1 MFRLVSVSVIILA
14 LRSTSHANRRR
25 FASMTAKSALRP
37 LEPGLVRVGG
47 APEGFDALLLAD
59 LVARAQKTRE
69 QAGPAI
75 HIARDDRRAQ
85 QMAEALGAVAP
96 ELPVL
101 RFPAWDCLP
110 YDRVSPNPEIVS
122 ERMATLAALAEGID
136 FPCVVLTTVNAATQ
150 RIPEK
155 RAVYAESYAADVG
168 GRCDLDELMGYLA
181 RNGYR
186 RASTVAEPGDFAV
199 RGGVIDIFPPGG
211 GDPVR
216 LDLFGDTLDG
226 ARSFDAETQRTIKKI
241 NRIELAPFSETPL
254 DESSVARFRRNYR
267 ESFGA
272 AGSQD
277 PLYAAVSDG
286 ARFQGME
293 HWLPF
298 FHDRLATLFDY
309 LPNALVTLDH
319 QATDAATARHE
330 TILDHYRT
338 RAEALEEAE
347 PSRGLRAGQVY
358 KPVPPETMFLAPE
371 ELTAALEARPTR
383 MFSPHRIPPGP
394 GAIDA
399 GGRMGRNFA
408 EERQGPEAAL
418 FPALGAHLKSLRD
431 GGKRT
436 ILATYSDGARDRLA
450 TVLADHGLTDIVLST
465 NWTNALKGRGAVF
478 TPEEGAASAPASE
491 SDKHPIALLV
501 WALESGFET
510 DDLAVVS
517 EQDVLGDRLVR
528 RAKKKRRADNFLA
541 EATSLSVGDLVVH
554 VEHGVGRYIGLQ
566 TIDAMGAPHDC
577 LSLEYHGGDKLYL
590 PVENIELLTRY
601 GSEEIAHLD
610 KLGGGAWQA
619 KKAKLKERIRE
630 MAEQLIRVAAE
641 RELRKGRA
649 LSAAHG
655 VFDEFCAR
663 FPYQETDDQLSAIDD
678 VLGDLSS
685 GKPMDRL
692 VCGDVGFGKTEV
704 AMRAAFIAAASGL
717 QVAVIAPTT
726 LLARQH
732 AKNFAERFKPWT
744 YRVRQ
749 LSRFV
754 TTAEAKKTKDGLK
767 EGSVDIVVGT
777 HALLAKGIEFA
788 NLGLLII
795 DEEQHFGVAH
805 KERLKQLRS
814 DVHVLTMTATP
825 IPRTLQLAMSGVR
838 ELSIIATP
846 PVDRLAVRTYV
857 SPFDPVAARE
867 ALLREKYRGGQ
878 AFWVAPR
885 IKDLPEAEE
894 FLREQVP
901 EVSFVV
907 GHGRL
912 AASEL
917 DERMNA
923 FYDGAYDV
931 LLATT
936 IVESGLDIPTANTL
950 IVQRA
955 DMFGLA
961 QLYQIRGRVGRSK
974 TRAYAYFTT
983 VPDKTLTPAAEKRLR
998 VLGSL
1003 DSLGAGFTL
1012 ASHDLDIRGAGN
1024 LLGDEQSGH
1033 IREVGFELYQDMLEE
1048 AIAKMRSGETEF
1060 SDDGDHSWSPTIN
1073 LGVPVLI
1080 PEDYVEDLDV
1090 RLGLYRRLSELASKE
1105 ELMAFG
1111 AELHD
1116 RFGKPPKEVESLLRV
1131 VQIKGMCRRAGIL
1144 KLDGGPKGATIQFRN
1159 DQFANPAG
1167 LAAFLADA
1175 KNLAKLKPDH
1185 RLTLKRSWDDPTMR
1199 VKGAYA
1205 LARDLAKLAEAEKDA
1220 DG

>member
-1 MFRLVSVSVIILA
+1 M
-14 LRSTSHANRRR
+14 
-25 FASMTAKSALRP
+25 
-37 LEPGLVRVGG
+37 RVGG
-47 APEGFDALLLAD
+47 APEGFDAILLAD
-59 LVARAQKTRE
+59 LVGRAQASRTSK
-69 QAGPAI
+69 GPVI
-75 HIARDDRRAQ
+75 HIARDDRRAAA
-85 QMAEALGAVAP
+85 MGDALAAVAP
-96 ELPVL
+96 GLPVL

-122 ERMATLAALAEGID
+122 ERMATLAALSEEIA

-155 RAVYAESYAADVG
+155 RVVFAESFAADVG
-168 GRCDLDELMGYLA
+168 GRCDLDELQNYLT

-186 RASTVAEPGDFAV
+186 RASTVAEPGDYAI
-199 RGGVIDIFPPGG
+199 RGGVVDIFAPGG

-216 LDLFGDTLDG
+216 LDLFGDVLDG
-226 ARSFDAETQRTIKKI
+226 ARRFDAETQRTIAKI
-241 NRIELAPFSETPL
+241 QRVELAPFSETPL
-254 DESSVARFRRNYR
+254 DDGSIQRFRRAYR
-267 ESFGA
+267 EAFGA

-277 PLYAAVSDG
+277 PLYAAVSEG

-298 FHDRLATLFDY
+298 FHAELATLFDY
-309 LPNALVTLDH
+309 LPGALVSLDH
-319 QATDAATARHE
+319 QALDAVAARHE
-330 TILDHYRT
+330 TVLDHYRT
-338 RAEALEEAE
+338 RLDALDEAAA
-347 PSRGLRAGQVY
+347 SQGLRAGQVY
-358 KPVPPETMFLAPE
+358 KPVPEEAMFLCPDDFQKAI
-371 ELTAALEARPTR
+371 ADRPTR
-383 MFSPHRIPPGP
+383 IFSPHRTPPGP
-394 GAIDA
+394 GVIDA

-408 EERQGPEAAL
+408 EERQSSEAAL
-418 FPALGAHLKSLRD
+418 FPSLAAHLQTKRD
-431 GGKRT
+431 EGKRT
-436 ILATYSDGARDRLA
+436 VLATYSDGARDRLA
-450 TVLADHGLTDIVLST
+450 SVLSDHGVGPIVMSG
-465 NWTNALKGRGAVF
+465 NW
-478 TPEEGAASAPASE
+478 ASALDGAGVAFAQEDAEDEDSAARAAILAS
-491 SDKHPIALLV
+491 KRAAPISLLV
-501 WALESGFET
+501 WGLESGFET
-510 DDLAVVS
+510 DDLVVVS
-517 EQDVLGDRLVR
+517 EQDVLGDRLIR
-528 RAKKKRRADNFLA
+528 RAKKKRRADNFLS
-541 EATSLSVGDLVVH
+541 EATSLSVGDLIVH
-554 VEHGVGRYIGLQ
+554 VEHGIGRYIGLQ

-601 GSEEIAHLD
+601 GSEEIAQLD
-610 KLGGGAWQA
+610 RLGGGAWQA
-619 KKAKLKERIRE
+619 RKAKLKERIRE

-641 RELRKGRA
+641 RELRKGKA
-649 LSAAHG
+649 LAPAAG
-655 VFDEFCAR
+655 AFDEFCAR

-678 VLGDLSS
+678 VLNDLGS

-704 AMRAAFIAAASGL
+704 AMRAAFVAAASGL
-717 QVAVIAPTT
+717 QVAIVAPTT

-732 AKNFAERFKPWT
+732 AKGFAERFKPWP
-744 YRVRQ
+744 YKVRQ

-754 TTAEAKKTKDGLK
+754 SAKDAKATKDGLK
-767 EGSVDIVVGT
+767 DGSVDIVIGT
-777 HALLAKGIEFA
+777 HALLAKGVEFDR
-788 NLGLLII
+788 LGLLII

-857 SPFDPVAARE
+857 APFDPIAARE

-912 AASEL
+912 AAGEL

-983 VPDKTLTPAAEKRLR
+983 DAQKQMTPTAEKRLR

-1048 AIAKMRSGETEF
+1048 AIAKMRSGEMEF
-1060 SDDGDHSWSPTIN
+1060 SDDDGAWSPTIN

-1090 RLGLYRRLSELASKE
+1090 RLGLYRRLSDLSAKE

-1144 KLDGGPKGATIQFRN
+1144 KLDGGPKGATIQFRG

-1167 LAAFLADA
+1167 LADFLSNP
-1175 KNLAKLKPDH
+1175 KSMAKLKPDH
-1185 RLTLKRSWDDPTMR
+1185 RVTVRRSWDDQTAR

-1205 LARDLAKLAEAEKDA
+1205 LAKELAKLAEVEKKA
-1220 DG
+1220 A